1 MGEMAC
7 GKLRNRSEVLTLP
20 GDLPRIM
27 VATDAEGLLFIE
39 RHGLMGRV
47 STLSTPIFWR
57 RYPWPARPGFGRGT
71 NGWVRWPPSWDWH
84 MKDDPRIR

>member
-39 RHGLMGRV
+39 RHGLMGQGINSV
-47 STLSTPIFWR
+47 DAHLLAAVPLAS
-57 RYPWPARPGFGRGT
+57 PARLWTRDKRLGAVAAELGLAHEG
-71 NGWVRWPPSWDWH
+71 
-84 MKDDPRIR
+84 